1 VSAADASRA
10 KSFVLLRTG
19 DRRFALPASVVA
31 ELAPPLQL
39 HTFPHTSPLVAGVI
53 VRRGRILP
61 VYDAVPAPARG
72 NISAQRF
79 FLIARCEFGAAS
91 ELSAI
96 PVDGEGELATGEMQP
111 PPAGLPKYVVGTLA
125 IGGESLEVLD
135 LGALIASQSAGPQ
148 GHGPQE
154 AQR

>member
-1 VSAADASRA
+1 VSAAEASRA
-10 KSFVLLRTG
+10 NSFVLLRAG
-19 DRRFALPASVVA
+19 DRRFALPASAVA

-61 VYDAVPAPARG
+61 VYDAVPAPAGR

-154 AQR
+154 ARR